1 MYLQRIIWGHT
12 DPGRVRGASTRVR
25 AKLAQEEA
33 SSLIDLRGNERV
45 HARLMCVR
53 GW

>member
-1 MYLQRIIWGHT
+1 MYLQHIICGHADT
-12 DPGRVRGASTRVR
+12 GRVREASTRVR

-33 SSLIDLRGNERV
+33 SSLIDLPGNERV
-45 HARLMCVR
+45 HAHRMCVR